1 MTGVAFSLTALSL
14 GFMAYGYAS
23 GNKKVT
29 VTEDIAA
36 FKEFF
41 EKAKAKIRSSAPKIQ
56 GSSIKPDGTI

>member
-14 GFMAYGYAS
+14 GYMSYSYAS
-23 GNKKVT
+23 GNKKPT
-29 VTEDIAA
+29 ITDAA
-36 FKEFF
+36 GFKEFF